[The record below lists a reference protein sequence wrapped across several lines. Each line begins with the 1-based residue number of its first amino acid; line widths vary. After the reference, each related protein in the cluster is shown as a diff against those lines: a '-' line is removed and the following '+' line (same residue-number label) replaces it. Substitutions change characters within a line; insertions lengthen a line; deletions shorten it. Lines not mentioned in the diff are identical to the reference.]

1 MKRLWKIAGIATL
14 IAILGVVVAG
24 AVAYADD
31 EGTNGFPFDF
41 GQRFKEAID
50 EILGI
55 SVEDYDAAVEQAQ
68 GQVVD
73 EAEAEGWLTEE
84 QAELFRWRMEQA
96 PDGGMRGMMPRGF
109 MGPHV
114 GFMGRGGDS
123 LLSVATDQLDMSLT
137 DLLTELQA
145 GKSIA
150 DVAGEQGVDPQAIV
164 DAYVD
169 DLAEDLNEAVADG
182 DMTQTQADWQL
193 EKAQERATEQ
203 IDATWEDGFR
213 GGGRRGPMRG
223 GFFGPGW

>member
-1 MKRLWKIAGIATL
+1 MKRFWKIAGIATL

-31 EGTNGFPFDF
+31 EGNGFPFDF
-41 GQRFKEAID
+41 GQRFKEAIA

-55 SVEDYDAAVEQAQ
+55 SVEDYDAAVEKAQ

-73 EAEAEGWLTEE
+73 EAEAEGWLTED

-96 PDGGMRGMMPRGF
+96 PGFGMRGMPRGF
-109 MGPHV
+109 MGPHM
-114 GFMGRGGDS
+114 GFMGRGGTSMLS
-123 LLSVATDQLDMSLT
+123 LAADQLDMSLT

-150 DVAGEQGVDPQAIV
+150 DVASEQGVDPQAIV
-164 DAYVD
+164 NAYVD
-169 DLAEDLNEAVADG
+169 DLAKDLNEAVTEG
-182 DMTQTQADWQL
+182 NMTQKQADWQL
-193 EKAQERATEQ
+193 EQAEEMATEQ
-203 IDATWEDGFR
+203 LDATWEDGFR
-213 GGGRRGPMRG
+213 GGGRRGRMG

>member
-1 MKRLWKIAGIATL
+1 MKRFWKIAGIATL

-41 GQRFKEAID
+41 GQRFKEAIA

-55 SVEDYDAAVEQAQ
+55 SVEDYDAAVEKAQ

-73 EAEAEGWLTEE
+73 EAEAEGWLTED

-96 PDGGMRGMMPRGF
+96 PDGGMRGMGRDF
-109 MGPHV
+109 MGPHM
-114 GFMGRGGDS
+114 GFMGRSGTS
-123 LLSVATDQLDMSLT
+123 LLRVAADELDLSLS

-150 DVAGEQGVDPQAIV
+150 DVASDHDLDPQAIV
-164 DAYVD
+164 DAYLD

-193 EKAQERATEQ
+193 EQAQERASEQ
-203 IDATWEDGFR
+203 VEATWEDGVR